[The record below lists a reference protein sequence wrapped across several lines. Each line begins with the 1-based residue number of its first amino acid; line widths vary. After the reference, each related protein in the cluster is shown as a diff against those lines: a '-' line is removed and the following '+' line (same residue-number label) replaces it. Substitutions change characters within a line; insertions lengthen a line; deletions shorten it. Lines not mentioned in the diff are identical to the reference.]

1 LNTELFIA
9 RRLFSDKNSG
19 QKFSGRV
26 VKLAVAG
33 ISLGLAVMIISI
45 CIIIGFQREVKGKVN
60 GFASHLQIVS
70 SDGNNSYQTQPI
82 KEYPDFVEKMEHISG
97 IRHVQKFITKPGM
110 IKTKESIQGIVLKG
124 ISSDFDWSF
133 FSKYKISGSEF
144 SMDTADRS
152 SVWIS
157 QQLSDLLKIKQGDR
171 LLMYFLNQNERY
183 PRIRRFK
190 VCGIYK
196 TGLDEFDKMFVL
208 AQMSQIQQLNS
219 WDKNQISGYEIFIS
233 DPDNLDEMDLTVQRM
248 MASYFPVSQNNLQL
262 TNIKNKYPEIYDWL
276 NLLDMNVW
284 IILILMIIVAAFN
297 MISGLLVIIL
307 ERMQMIGIIKSMGAS
322 NGNVRKI
329 FLYLSVF
336 LVARGLLWGNIIGI
350 GLCLIQYFFKII
362 HLDPVSYY
370 VSTVPIY
377 FPIFKLILLNIGTLL
392 ITILMLVIP
401 SYFVAK
407 ISPDRIIRFD

>member
-1 LNTELFIA
+1 MNTELFIA

-33 ISLGLAVMIISI
+33 ISLGLAVMIISV

-60 GFASHLQIVS
+60 GFASHLKIVNNAE
-70 SDGNNSYQTQPI
+70 NNSYQTQPI
-82 KEYPDFVEKMEHISG
+82 IEYPDFIEKLQHLSG

-110 IKTKESIQGIVLKG
+110 IKTKESIQGVVLKG

-133 FSKYKISGSEF
+133 FNKYKISGEKF
-144 SMDTADRS
+144 SMDSVDRS

-171 LLMYFLNQNERY
+171 FLMYFLNQNERY

-190 VCGIYK
+190 VCGIYR
-196 TGLDEFDKMFVL
+196 TGLDEFDKLFVL
-208 AQMSQIQQLNS
+208 SQLSQIQQINS
-219 WDKNQISGYEIFIS
+219 WKNNQISGYEIFIS
-233 DPDNLDEMDLTVQRM
+233 DPDNLDGMDYDVQRM
-248 MASYFPVSQNNLQL
+248 MASFFPVSQNNLQL

-284 IILILMIIVAAFN
+284 IILILMIIVAGFN
-297 MISGLLVIIL
+297 MISGLFVIIL
-307 ERMQMIGIIKSMGAS
+307 ERTQMIGIMKYMGAT
-322 NGNVRKI
+322 NANVRKI
-329 FLYLSVF
+329 FLYLSAF
-336 LVARGLLWGNIIGI
+336 LVGRGLLWGNIIGI
-350 GLCLIQYFFKII
+350 GLCLIQYFFNII

-370 VSTVPIY
+370 VSTVPVY

-392 ITILMLVIP
+392 ITVLMLVIP